1 MAPISR
7 RGALQL
13 GGASSLA
20 LALAACGIPGTKS
33 GGSLSLQDARAAIAK
48 FWADH
53 PKPTG
58 TLDFEN
64 WPLYID
70 VGKTNSDHP
79 TLDMFTKATGI
90 KVTYTE
96 GIQQVDTYYGKIE
109 PTLASGQSIGK
120 DIIVITNGLYLDKLI
135 EQDFLTPL
143 DQTAMTNFYDNASD
157 LAKDPS
163 FDRGNVYT
171 MPWQSG
177 ITGIGYDPTKVG
189 HKITSW
195 NDLQDPALKGKIGMF
210 GDTEDM
216 PGCALLAIGVAPE
229 TSQEADW
236 KKAAEWLKKQQPL
249 VRKYYEQDYV
259 PPLKSGDI
267 WATMAWSG
275 DIFQAQIDNPHLEF
289 VVPKEGA
296 MIWSDNMCIP
306 KYAAHPRDAMT
317 YMDYV
322 YQPRIAA
329 LLAEGINYITPVPT
343 AQAYIKK
350 DAAAA
355 TGSDKKTLEYLAT
368 SPLIFPTK
376 DEFSRLH
383 RYRVLTNAEQTA
395 WNSIFQPIYQS

>member
-1 MAPISR
+1 MRTISR

-20 LALAACGIPGTKS
+20 LALTACGIPGTKS

-53 PKPTG
+53 AKPTG
-58 TLDFEN
+58 TLDFDN

-70 VGKTNSDHP
+70 VGKNNDHP

-109 PTLASGQSIGK
+109 PTLASGQGIGK
-120 DIIVITNGLYLDKLI
+120 DLIVITNGLYLDKLI
-135 EQDFLTPL
+135 EQDFLIPL
-143 DQTAMTNFYDNASD
+143 DQNAMTNFYQYASD

-216 PGCALLAIGVAPE
+216 PGCALLAIGVNPE

-249 VRKYYEQDYV
+249 VRKYYEQDYIK
-259 PPLKSGDI
+259 PLSSGDI

-275 DIFQAQIDNPHLEF
+275 DIFQARFDNPHLEF

-296 MIWSDNMCIP
+296 MFWSDNMCIP

-329 LLAEGINYITPVPT
+329 LIAEYVNYITPVPD
-343 AQAYIKK
+343 AQDYILK

-355 TGSDKKTLEYLAT
+355 TKPADKQSLMGLAH
-368 SPLIFPTK
+368 SSLIFPSK
-376 DEFSRLH
+376 ADYAKLH
-383 RYRVLTNAEQTA
+383 RYRVLSTSEQTV
-395 WNSIFQPIYQS
+395 WNNIFQPIYQS